1 MKDSYFY
8 KSLAATLLVYTAILS
23 AFVGFVLAA
32 GAVGVFI
39 IALIV
44 IYFLCYFYGVF
55 GKIKNQGNRT
65 KFEKKSCC
73 NRHGSNHCPWD
84 WH

>member
-8 KSLAATLLVYTAILS
+8 KSLAATLLIYSVILCAFTA
-23 AFVGFVLAA
+23 FVLAA
-32 GAVGVFI
+32 GVAGVFI

-55 GKIKNQGNRT
+55 GKTKNSWKQD
-65 KFEKKSCC
+65 KS
-73 NRHGSNHCPWD
+73 
-84 WH
+84 

>member
-8 KSLAATLLVYTAILS
+8 KSLAATLFIYTAILS
-23 AFVGFVLAA
+23 AFAAFVLAT
-32 GAVGVFI
+32 GGTGVFI

-55 GKIKNQGNRT
+55 GKIINSGKQD
-65 KFEKKSCC
+65 KS
-73 NRHGSNHCPWD
+73 
-84 WH
+84 

>member
-8 KSLAATLLVYTAILS
+8 KSLAATLLVYTAVLS
-23 AFVGFVLAA
+23 AFVVFVLAA
-32 GAVGVFI
+32 GFTGVFI

-55 GKIKNQGNRT
+55 GKLINSGKQD
-65 KFEKKSCC
+65 KS
-73 NRHGSNHCPWD
+73 
-84 WH
+84 

>member
-8 KSLAATLLVYTAILS
+8 KSLAATLLVYTAILCVIV
-23 AFVGFVLAA
+23 AFVLAA
-32 GAVGVFI
+32 GAAGVFI

-55 GKIKNQGNRT
+55 EKINNSEKQD
-65 KFEKKSCC
+65 KF
-73 NRHGSNHCPWD
+73 
-84 WH
+84 

>member
-8 KSLAATLLVYTAILS
+8 KSLAATLLIYAVLLS

-32 GAVGVFI
+32 GIAGMFI

-44 IYFLCYFYGVF
+44 IYFLCYFYGVLE
-55 GKIKNQGNRT
+55 KIKTSGKQD
-65 KFEKKSCC
+65 KI
-73 NRHGSNHCPWD
+73 
-84 WH
+84 

>member
-8 KSLAATLLVYTAILS
+8 KSLAATLFIYTAILS

-32 GAVGVFI
+32 GAAGVFI
-39 IALIV
+39 IAIIV

-55 GKIKNQGNRT
+55 GKVKLPGYKAGR
-65 KFEKKSCC
+65 KKE
-73 NRHGSNHCPWD
+73 
-84 WH
+84 

>member
-8 KSLAATLLVYTAILS
+8 KSLAATLLIYSVIMCAL
-23 AFVGFVLAA
+23 VGFVLAY
-32 GAVGVFI
+32 GVTGVFI

-55 GKIKNQGNRT
+55 GKIKNSGKQD
-65 KFEKKSCC
+65 KS
-73 NRHGSNHCPWD
+73 
-84 WH
+84 